1 MMETYKKLLEE
12 LNQSGNLRS
21 LPPIEPQGKW
31 IIRDGRRMLN
41 LSSNDYLGLSRD
53 TRLRK
58 EFLTRAMEEYLPL
71 SSASS
76 RLLTGNFPA
85 YTELEELLASSYGKE
100 SALVFNSGYHAN
112 VGILPALA
120 DKDTLILADKLVHA
134 SLIDGIRL
142 SGAAY
147 KRFRHQDYEQ
157 AEHILQNSAHTY
169 KRIILVTESIFS
181 MDGDIADLQRLVRI
195 KKQYPNTLLY
205 VDEAHAIGVRGKR
218 GLGIAEES
226 GTLRDIDLLVGTFG
240 KALASMGAFV
250 VCSRLLHDVLVNRM
264 RPLIFSTALP
274 PLQVAWTSHIFRLLP
289 RMEDRRT
296 HLKKLSALVAQ
307 ALQGQGGE
315 ISSSHIIPYIVH
327 DSEACLRLAESLQRK
342 GFYCLAIRPPTVPQG
357 TSRLR
362 LSLTADMEEA
372 DIENFIANKVSIGD
386 F

>member
-1 MMETYKKLLEE
+1 METYKVLLDTLERA
-12 LNQSGNLRS
+12 GNLRS
-21 LPPIEPQGKW
+21 LPLIEPQGKW
-31 IIRDGRRMLN
+31 IIREGRKMLN

-53 TRLRK
+53 RQLRK

-71 SSASS
+71 SSTSS
-76 RLLTGNFPA
+76 RLLTGNYPA
-85 YTELEELLASSYGKE
+85 YTELEKLLASAYGKE

-120 DKDTLILADKLVHA
+120 DKETLILADKLVHA

-157 AEHILQNSAHTY
+157 AEQILQASVRTY

-181 MDGDIADLQRLVRI
+181 MDGDIADLHRLVRL
-195 KKQYPNTLLY
+195 KQEYPTVLLY
-205 VDEAHAIGVRGKR
+205 VDEAHAIGVRGKT

-226 GTLRDIDLLVGTFG
+226 GTLPDIDLLVGTFG

-250 VCSRLLHDVLVNRM
+250 ACSRLLHDVLVNRM

-274 PLQVAWTSHIFRLLP
+274 PLQVAWTSYLFQLLP
-289 RMEDRRT
+289 HMEERRK
-296 HLKKLSALVAQ
+296 HLQRLSASVAQ
-307 ALQGQGGE
+307 ALQGKGGE
-315 ISSSHIIPYIVH
+315 ISSSHIIPYIVK
-327 DSEACLRLAESLQRK
+327 DSEDCLRLAEFLQRK

-357 TSRLR
+357 TARLR
-362 LSLTADMEEA
+362 LSITADMDEENIRPLNELLV
-372 DIENFIANKVSIGD
+372 DK
-386 F
+386 

>member
-1 MMETYKKLLEE
+1 METYKKLLEE

-21 LPPIEPQGKW
+21 LPLIEPQGKW

-112 VGILPALA
+112 MGILPALA

-195 KKQYPNTLLY
+195 KRQYPNALLY
-205 VDEAHAIGVRGKR
+205 VDEAHAIGVKGKR

-250 VCSRLLHDVLVNRM
+250 VCNRFLHDVLVNRM

-296 HLKKLSALVAQ
+296 RLKKLSALVAQ

-315 ISSSHIIPYIVH
+315 VSSSHIIPYIVH
-327 DSEACLRLAESLQRK
+327 DSEACLRLADSLQRK

>member
-1 MMETYKKLLEE
+1 METYKKLLEE

-21 LPPIEPQGKW
+21 LPLIEPQGKW

-76 RLLTGNFPA
+76 RLLTGNFPV

-120 DKDTLILADKLVHA
+120 DKDTLVLADKLVHA

-195 KKQYPNTLLY
+195 KKQYPNALLY

-315 ISSSHIIPYIVH
+315 VSSSHIIPYIVH
-327 DSEACLRLAESLQRK
+327 DSEACLRLADSLRRK

-357 TSRLR
+357 TSCLR
-362 LSLTADMEEA
+362 LSLTTDMEEV
-372 DIENFIANKVSIGD
+372 DIENFIANKVSIED

>member
-85 YTELEELLASSYGKE
+85 YTELEELLAPSYGKE

-195 KKQYPNTLLY
+195 KKQYPNALLY

-315 ISSSHIIPYIVH
+315 VSSSHIIPYIVH

-362 LSLTADMEEA
+362 LSLTADMEEV

>member
-1 MMETYKKLLEE
+1 METYKVLLDTLERA
-12 LNQSGNLRS
+12 GNLRS
-21 LPPIEPQGKW
+21 LPLIEPQGKW
-31 IIRDGRRMLN
+31 IIREGRKMLN

-53 TRLRK
+53 RQLRK

-71 SSASS
+71 SSTSS
-76 RLLTGNFPA
+76 RLLTGNYPA
-85 YTELEELLASSYGKE
+85 YTELEKLLASAYGKE

-120 DKDTLILADKLVHA
+120 DKETLILADKLVHA

-157 AEHILQNSAHTY
+157 AEQILQASVRTY

-181 MDGDIADLQRLVRI
+181 MDGDIADLHRLVRL
-195 KKQYPNTLLY
+195 KQEYPNVLLY
-205 VDEAHAIGVRGKR
+205 VDEAHAIGVRGKT

-226 GTLRDIDLLVGTFG
+226 GTLPDIDLLVGTFG

-250 VCSRLLHDVLVNRM
+250 ACSRLLHDVLVNRM

-274 PLQVAWTSHIFRLLP
+274 PLQVAWTSYLFQLLP
-289 RMEDRRT
+289 HMEERRK
-296 HLKKLSALVAQ
+296 HLQRLSASVAQ
-307 ALQGQGGE
+307 ALQGKGGE
-315 ISSSHIIPYIVH
+315 ISSSHIIPYIVK
-327 DSEACLRLAESLQRK
+327 DSEDCLRLAEFLQRK

-357 TSRLR
+357 TARLR
-362 LSLTADMEEA
+362 LSITADLDEENIRPLNELLV
-372 DIENFIANKVSIGD
+372 DK
-386 F
+386 

>member
-195 KKQYPNTLLY
+195 KKQYPNALLY

-315 ISSSHIIPYIVH
+315 VSSSHIIPYIVH

-362 LSLTADMEEA
+362 LSLTADMEEV

>member
-21 LPPIEPQGKW
+21 LPLIEPQGKW

-112 VGILPALA
+112 MGILPALA

-195 KKQYPNTLLY
+195 KRQYPNALLY

-250 VCSRLLHDVLVNRM
+250 VCNRFLHDVLVNRM

-296 HLKKLSALVAQ
+296 RLKKLSALVAQ

-315 ISSSHIIPYIVH
+315 VSSSHIIPYIVH
-327 DSEACLRLAESLQRK
+327 DSEACLRLADSLQRK

>member
-76 RLLTGNFPA
+76 RLLTGNFPV

-250 VCSRLLHDVLVNRM
+250 VCNRFLHDVLVNRM

>member
-1 MMETYKKLLEE
+1 METYKKLLEE
-12 LNQSGNLRS
+12 LNQSRNLRY
-21 LPPIEPQGKW
+21 LPLIEPQGKW

-76 RLLTGNFPA
+76 RLLTGNFPV

-195 KKQYPNTLLY
+195 KKQYPNALLY

-250 VCSRLLHDVLVNRM
+250 VCSRLLHDMLVNRM

-362 LSLTADMEEA
+362 LSLTADMEEV

>member
-12 LNQSGNLRS
+12 LNQSGNLRC
-21 LPPIEPQGKW
+21 LPLIEPQGKW

-181 MDGDIADLQRLVRI
+181 MDGDIADLQRLVR
-195 KKQYPNTLLY
+195 
-205 VDEAHAIGVRGKR
+205 GKR

-250 VCSRLLHDVLVNRM
+250 VCSRLLHDMLVNRM

-296 HLKKLSALVAQ
+296 RLKKLSALVAQ

-362 LSLTADMEEA
+362 LSLTADMEEV

>member
-181 MDGDIADLQRLVRI
+181 MDGDIADLQRLARI
-195 KKQYPNTLLY
+195 KKQYPNALLY

-362 LSLTADMEEA
+362 LSLTADMEEV

>member
-21 LPPIEPQGKW
+21 LPLIEPQGKW

-112 VGILPALA
+112 MGILPALA

-195 KKQYPNTLLY
+195 KRQYPNALLY
-205 VDEAHAIGVRGKR
+205 VDEAHAIGVKGKR

-250 VCSRLLHDVLVNRM
+250 VCNRFLHDVLVNRM

-296 HLKKLSALVAQ
+296 RLKKLSALVAQ

-315 ISSSHIIPYIVH
+315 VSSSHIIPYIVH
-327 DSEACLRLAESLQRK
+327 DSEACLRLADSLQRK

>member
-21 LPPIEPQGKW
+21 LPLIEPQGKW
-31 IIRDGRRMLN
+31 IIRDRRRMLN

-58 EFLTRAMEEYLPL
+58 EFLTRAMEDYLPL

-76 RLLTGNFPA
+76 RLLTGNFPV

-120 DKDTLILADKLVHA
+120 DKDTLVLADKLVHA

-195 KKQYPNTLLY
+195 KKQYPNALLY

-250 VCSRLLHDVLVNRM
+250 VCSQLLHDVLVNRM

-327 DSEACLRLAESLQRK
+327 DSEACLRLAESLQQK

-362 LSLTADMEEA
+362 LSLTADMEEV

>member
-1 MMETYKKLLEE
+1 METYKKLLEE
-12 LNQSGNLRS
+12 LNQSGNLRY
-21 LPPIEPQGKW
+21 LPLIEPQGKW
-31 IIRDGRRMLN
+31 IIRDGKRMLN

-195 KKQYPNTLLY
+195 KKQYPNALLY

-315 ISSSHIIPYIVH
+315 VSSSHIIPYIVH
-327 DSEACLRLAESLQRK
+327 DSEACLRLADSLQRK

-362 LSLTADMEEA
+362 LSLTADMEEV
-372 DIENFIANKVSIGD
+372 DIENFIANKVSTGD